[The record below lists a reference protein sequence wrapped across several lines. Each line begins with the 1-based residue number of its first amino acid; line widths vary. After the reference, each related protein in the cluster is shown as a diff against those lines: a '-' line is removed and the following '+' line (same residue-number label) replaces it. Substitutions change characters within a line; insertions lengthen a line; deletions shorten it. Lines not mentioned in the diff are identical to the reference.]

1 MINKV
6 FDYVK
11 YEYEYAKTT
20 LKKNYS
26 WCTPFKIIDGAH
38 GWKNLS
44 LFSMKLT
51 HSVNFILIQIGTQ
64 SRLIYYLLDKPY
76 PLCYNILVGEGIVQ

>member
-6 FDYVK
+6 FDYLK

-26 WCTPFKIIDGAH
+26 WHTPFKIIDGAH
-38 GWKNLS
+38 GWEKFES
-44 LFSMKLT
+44 LFDEINT
-51 HSVNFILIQIGTQ
+51 
-64 SRLIYYLLDKPY
+64 
-76 PLCYNILVGEGIVQ
+76 

>member
-20 LKKNYS
+20 LKR
-26 WCTPFKIIDGAH
+26 TILGVL
-38 GWKNLS
+38 LS
-44 LFSMKLT
+44 K
-51 HSVNFILIQIGTQ
+51 
-64 SRLIYYLLDKPY
+64 
-76 PLCYNILVGEGIVQ
+76 

>member
-38 GWKNLS
+38 GWK
-44 LFSMKLT
+44 
-51 HSVNFILIQIGTQ
+51 I
-64 SRLIYYLLDKPY
+64 
-76 PLCYNILVGEGIVQ
+76 

>member
-26 WCTPFKIIDGAH
+26 WCTPFQIIDGAQTRAFGAVSFLNH
-38 GWKNLS
+38 TYPELFSEVEIRWSAWLEKFES
-44 LFSMKLT
+44 LFDEI
-51 HSVNFILIQIGTQ
+51 NTQ
-64 SRLIYYLLDKPY
+64 
-76 PLCYNILVGEGIVQ
+76 C